1 MVYCKKVLCGIITWP
16 TQLCGVSQYPFLIFY
31 FKIFFPLSWS
41 LCKTYDSTS
50 SAISFRLIPKPRL
63 ANWTIHTFKLAV
75 SSSLKWVYTLST
87 YSLPIAAAFTCF
99 SSDNFGILYFFA
111 NFPNDLFLSCCST
124 RASSHA
130 FWLQCFVCLLMQFR
144 GTTF

>member
-63 ANWTIHTFKLAV
+63 ANWTIHTFKMAV
-75 SSSLKWVYTLST
+75 SSSLKMGLHPV
-87 YSLPIAAAFTCF
+87 
-99 SSDNFGILYFFA
+99 
-111 NFPNDLFLSCCST
+111 DLVCPLQLLL
-124 RASSHA
+124 HA
-130 FWLQCFVCLLMQFR
+130 FLATTLEYCIFLLIFLMICFCLVAQQGHLPMPF
-144 GTTF
+144 GSSVSFVF